1 MEQYARVSSFS
12 TSDPHVLTSSD
23 SKNRALISS
32 HPSHQWRLGLAMPKI
47 EQGYRRI

>member
-1 MEQYARVSSFS
+1 MEQYARVSSFA
-12 TSDPHVLTSSD
+12 TSHPHVLTSSD